1 MDHLEAGPDL
11 SMSTDTGGPAV
22 SAGRDG
28 PWLAH
33 YSPGVPHTVT
43 LPEQPLTWI
52 LDEAVR
58 HSGATIAMDYY
69 GTRLSYVQL
78 GSLVDRFAR
87 ALARLGVRRGD
98 RVAVCLPNVPQ
109 FPIAFYGVLKA
120 GGVVVPTNPLYTAPE
135 LRHQLADCGARVFI
149 ALDMTYP
156 MYAEVRGEVPVEH
169 VILTSPADYLPP
181 VLAAL
186 YRLKERS
193 DQRGKPHID
202 ARALRSDPSV
212 HQFRELLGQSHGRQ
226 GYEVFPL
233 PAPAA
238 PSDLAVLQYTGG
250 TTGVAKG
257 AMLTHG
263 NLLANAMQALA
274 WNDLPPGEKHTSLCV
289 APFFHVYGLTVG
301 MNLTMLEG
309 STMVLLPRFTV
320 KDTLRAIEKYKPDLF
335 PGVPT
340 MYLALA
346 REAERK
352 RRDLSSIKVCI
363 SGSAPLP
370 LEVQRRFEAISG
382 AKVVEGYGLTEA
394 SPVTH
399 CNPVFG
405 ERRTGTIGLP
415 LPSTEAAI
423 INWDAMELLS
433 PGQQGEICVRGP
445 QVMAGY
451 WQRPD
456 ETANVLRD
464 GWLRT
469 GDIGVMSEDGYFS
482 VVDRV
487 KDIIIAGGLK
497 IFPRDV
503 DEVLYQHPKV
513 LEAAAVGVPD
523 AYRGETVRAYVV
535 VKPGERLTQE
545 ELDAFL
551 KERLAPY
558 KVPKQYEF
566 RDSLPKTLVGKVLR
580 RALRDEYIAQASG
593 AQRARP
599 AVDGGPNTATSS

>member
-1 MDHLEAGPDL
+1 MEHLAADPGSGP
-11 SMSTDTGGPAV
+11 TP
-22 SAGRDG
+22 SAATAPGDG
-28 PWLAH
+28 AERPWLAH
-33 YSPGVPHTVT
+33 YSPNVPATVDI
-43 LPEQPLTWI
+43 PDRPLTWI

-58 HSGATIAMDYY
+58 RHGARVAVEYY
-69 GTRLSYVQL
+69 GTKLSYVQL
-78 GSLVDRFAR
+78 EALADRFAR
-87 ALARLGVRRGD
+87 ALLRLGLQRGD
-98 RVAVCLPNVPQ
+98 RVALCLANVPQ
-109 FPIAFYGVLKA
+109 FPVAFFGVLKA

-135 LRHQLADCGARVFI
+135 LEHQLRDAGARFVV
-149 ALDMTYP
+149 ALDLVWPTL
-156 MYAEVRGEVPVEH
+156 ASIRDKTAVEQ
-169 VILTSPADYLPP
+169 VIITSPADYLPP
-181 VLAAL
+181 ALGLL
-186 YRLKERS
+186 YRLKELGDR
-193 DQRGKPHID
+193 RGRPREGRRGPDPTTHD
-202 ARALRSDPSV
+202 FRAL
-212 HQFRELLGQSHGRQ
+212 LGEAHTRQ
-226 GYEVFPL
+226 GYEVYPL
-233 PAPAA
+233 PEPAR
-238 PSDLAVLQYTGG
+238 PHDLAVLQYTGG
-250 TTGVAKG
+250 TTGISKG
-257 AMLTHG
+257 AMLTHR
-263 NLLANAMQALA
+263 NLLANAMQSLA
-274 WNDLPPGEKHTSLCV
+274 WNDLPPGEAHVSLCV

-301 MNLTMLEG
+301 MNLTILDG

-320 KDTLRAIEKYKPDLF
+320 KDTMRAIEKYKPDLF

-340 MYLALA
+340 LYLALA
-346 REAERK
+346 REAEQHRH
-352 RRDLSSIKVCI
+352 DLSSIKVCI

-370 LEVQRRFEAISG
+370 REVQRRFEAVSG

-405 ERRTGTIGLP
+405 DRRTGTIGLP
-415 LPSTEAAI
+415 LPSTDAAI
-423 INWDAMELLS
+423 VNWDAWEFLP
-433 PGQQGEICVRGP
+433 PGQEGEIVVRGP

-456 ETANVLRD
+456 ETAQVLRD

-535 VKPGERLTQE
+535 VKPGETLTQD

-566 RDSLPKTLVGKVLR
+566 RDALPKTLVGKVLR
-580 RALRDEYIAQASG
+580 RTLRDEYIARAQQAG
-593 AQRARP
+593 T
-599 AVDGGPNTATSS
+599 NTEQSSPQST

>member
-1 MDHLEAGPDL
+1 MDHLEAGPDAKADAHVL
-11 SMSTDTGGPAV
+11 AV
-22 SAGRDG
+22 SPRRDW

-33 YSPGVPHTVT
+33 YSPGVPHAVVI
-43 LPEQPLTWI
+43 PEQPLTWI
-52 LDEAVR
+52 LDEALRR
-58 HSGATIAMDYY
+58 HGASTAVTYY
-69 GTRLSYVQL
+69 GTQLSYVQL
-78 GSLVDRFAR
+78 GSLVDRLAR
-87 ALARLGVRRGD
+87 ALIRLGVRRGD

-109 FPIAFYGVLKA
+109 FPIAFYAVLKA

-135 LRHQLADCGARVFI
+135 LRHQLVDCGARI
-149 ALDMTYP
+149 LITLDMTLP
-156 MYAEVRGEVPVEH
+156 VYAEVRDEVPVEH
-169 VILTSPADYLPP
+169 VVVTSPADYLPAGLS
-181 VLAAL
+181 VLYHIRERGNRDRLPAGTQSLQADAA
-186 YRLKERS
+186 
-193 DQRGKPHID
+193 
-202 ARALRSDPSV
+202 V
-212 HQFRELLGQSHGRQ
+212 HEFRDLLGRSHGRQ

-233 PAPAA
+233 PEPAS
-238 PSDLAVLQYTGG
+238 PDDLAVLQYTGG
-250 TTGVAKG
+250 TTGVSKG
-257 AMLTHG
+257 AMLTHR
-263 NLLANAMQALA
+263 NLLSNALQALA
-274 WNDLPPGEKHTSLCV
+274 WNDLPPDYKHVSLCV

-301 MNLTMLEG
+301 MNLTMLDG
-309 STMVLLPRFTV
+309 AMMVLLPRFTV
-320 KDTLRAIEKYKPDLF
+320 KDTLHAIEKYRPDLF

-352 RRDLSSIKVCI
+352 HHDLSSVKVCI

-370 LEVQRRFEAISG
+370 AEVQRRFEAISG

-405 ERRTGTIGLP
+405 ERRIGTIGLP
-415 LPSTEAAI
+415 LPGTEAAI
-423 INWDAMELLS
+423 VNWDTMEFLP

-456 ETANVLRD
+456 ETAEVLRD

-469 GDIGVMSEDGYFS
+469 GDIGVCSEDGYFS
-482 VVDRV
+482 VVDRA

-523 AYRGETVRAYVV
+523 EYRGETVRAYVV
-535 VKPGERLTQE
+535 VKPGERLTE
-545 ELDAFL
+545 AELDAFM

-566 RDSLPKTLVGKVLR
+566 RDDLPKTLVGKVLR
-580 RALRDEYIAQASG
+580 RALRDEYIAQHGSSG
-593 AQRARP
+593 AAQL
-599 AVDGGPNTATSS
+599 TSGADSKTSNIPS